1 MKHNKTLLLAA
12 ICASSVMLPSDAEP
26 VTVDTSV
33 NAGSS
38 YTVDSVDA
46 WTAGLDNRGGTVLL
60 NGQKHTTDASATYN
74 QNTSSSGANNLIIY
88 SDGSLTLT
96 SPDSKVTQGTV
107 TLGNPDGS
115 SSKGSVYFHNGTSNS
130 ANVYTADQNS
140 NVFEIGDGTTATQFT
155 FKGGSVNSSTSLRVQ
170 DNSTLNIDATDNT
183 SSVSMALGDSSTD
196 QWSGDINLSG
206 GTFNLTSAVLSTT
219 ASKTTRASSEFVQT
233 GGNLT
238 LNNVD
243 LRLTNVTGDGSKIT
257 LSDAASSLK
266 IASGSLT
273 LNEAS
278 TIKEEASVS
287 LDSLASTL
295 NVGKGSVS
303 LDSSDTW
310 HGTINNTES
319 EGTLFI
325 NGAMNRTSDG
335 NVVGSLNQTNGTTT
349 VAGSTTFALD
359 NVKDKVTGGNFNVGA
374 TSQTGTV
381 NVSAGVIEDTA
392 NVNVRAGSTL
402 IVSGSSTIDGNV
414 TLNSGDSWNGNVS
427 VGGGTDHGSL
437 TIKDMTG
444 SSSLT
449 TDASKTFNMTGGNT
463 VLDNSNVTL
472 NTASSKLYGGTLT
485 LSNGSTMTVANG
497 VANKSQLSMSEG
509 NTFNVIGKSSNTT
522 TYEDVSL
529 YVPGGNLNIGDGTN
543 KAQLNAS
550 GGRISSNANVDIA
563 KNGTLSVNGATV
575 VLDGTDTWDGNVSMG
590 SGTLNVSSMNVA
602 TDANRTY
609 SQTGGMLSLSNSSVA
624 LNTPSSTVSGDS
636 IIKITDGSSLDINN
650 GSSNSANVGMTGGE
664 LNVGGSGTYMTIK
677 DVGETTSN
685 ISGGTL
691 SVSDTA
697 VVKTVDNT
705 VISGGTLTA
714 SDSSRLNFDGNT
726 KFTGGTVIM
735 SDSSNL
741 ISEGNATL
749 SGGKINLNKNSTM
762 NANEKTLLSGSTINI
777 NENASMVSSGAT
789 ITGGSINVSSS
800 ATNALN
806 LKNTTMTAGTIT
818 VTGSNVSVANDSSL
832 SGGSL
837 ILENTET
844 SNTTLNNSGMISY
857 GTTVKLGTGT
867 TTNVNNGGTLRMNS
881 AQGELAGDVWNG
893 TVNVKNGGTFETTF
907 SSTYTGK
914 TGTLNQTEAG
924 ASTIVSSGNL
934 ALNNENDKITAGTL
948 KIGKDGASGSLDI
961 SKGIVGATA
970 TVDMSESAKSAI
982 NMTGSEAKLTLDGG
996 DKWEKGHLIVAA
1008 GTVNLS
1014 GGFSKATDTSS
1025 VYQQGTGSTLNLA
1038 GNSSLMITSDV
1049 NTETGYKSFISG
1061 GTVNVSDKSSLTV
1074 KNGSSNTSELNISN
1088 GSFTLGD
1095 GINSTTY
1102 AVSKG
1107 NLSTDSTVSVKTGSD
1122 LILAGENTSM
1132 SVNSGDDWSGTI
1144 SVINGATLNVDEIS
1158 SNGEIYATKGT
1169 INIGETSSATL
1180 KTGSSGYIAGTDV
1193 TVNLAKGSTIDIDGS
1208 RQIGETNYG
1217 LVLDSGDTWN
1227 GTILN
1232 NNANGNFSL
1241 VNTEDTE
1248 FTVVAGNDRKYVQT
1262 AGSLLL
1268 NGKTSLELEEGSDSY
1283 IDTSVGGGDITL
1295 AGSSNLKLNSSS
1307 KISETGDVDIAAG
1320 ATLDVNGADVA
1331 LDSSDVWSGS
1341 ISNNAAGGTLSL
1353 DGVQKTDLGSMSSYK
1368 QTAGDLV
1375 MRNSSLD
1382 LSTSNSSRIL
1392 TSSTASG
1399 DITLINSTLT
1409 LNASSGLAK
1418 ESELNIDASSTL
1430 NIGDCDDVNINSNDV
1445 WNGTVTNTSSSG
1457 VLTVS
1462 GMTVTTDSSRKYQ
1475 QTDGSL
1481 ILDGSKMTISNSSSS
1496 VTGGQISLVGGSS
1509 FIDGSGSKLESA
1521 EVITDSSPNA
1531 FGVSNG
1537 TTFTLTGSSE
1547 IKSST
1552 RLNVGSNSS
1561 LVLNGNSS
1569 SQLTVGDDDTW
1580 TGDVSVVSGKFNVI
1594 GTAGKAESATL
1605 KQTGSNAETTVS
1617 GELDLNNSADVISA
1631 GTLNVGDGT
1640 SNGKLIVSE
1649 GTIEKDASVDI
1660 NTGSSI
1666 AISGSG
1672 NVTLNGSGTG
1682 IDKWA
1687 GDVSLAGDGELTL
1700 DGFTKTTT
1708 SDSTYNQSGGSLSLD
1723 NSSSLT
1729 LSEGSNLTGGSV
1741 SLENSSSLAL
1751 ENGQRDI
1758 SVSIKSNDGTSNSLA
1773 VGNSTGTVSS
1783 SLTLTG
1789 SSSIDKETS
1798 VTVNKNSSITLA
1810 GSSSL
1815 TLNEND
1821 NWKGTMNVAGGDLV
1835 LNGVDSSEG
1844 KLVQSAGSTTLAGD
1858 YSLSEGTE
1866 VTGGAV
1872 NIGISDYP
1880 GPGVDGSLTVKVGE
1894 ITKAPNVNITD
1905 RGTLT
1910 VDGGAVTLDNDL
1922 IAGTQDSW
1930 DGALNLVSGTLNLTN
1945 GMSNSSSSSKFT
1957 QTGGMLNMDSA
1968 SLELTGTKGTITD
1981 GTVNIAN
1988 NSKLTLANGSTSS
2001 GVFKTADKK
2010 ANEITITRNSTMHLK
2025 EGSDLSSYS
2034 EITIDQ
2040 GSKLD
2045 ISAGTVGLDS
2055 TDGSADT
2062 WNGDV
2067 SLSGNGSLTIKD
2079 LSKSTTSSSTFV
2091 QENGGSLSL
2100 AGSSNLDLSA
2110 DSNSY
2115 IRTSSSNAS
2124 NISLE
2129 GSSALTLNDV
2139 STIDEST
2146 DLSIGVSATLDV
2158 NGADVTL
2165 NNVGA
2170 VVGDS
2175 WNGKITNNKAG
2186 GSLTLKDSQVDD
2198 TSAASYNQSA
2208 GDLLMDNSSLDLSH
2222 KSSSRISTSAT
2233 APGNITLANGS
2244 HLSLNGNSTIDA
2256 ASDVTI
2262 DSSSRLSLA
2271 GADVTLNNVGE
2282 ADGDLWYGAIDNK
2295 VASDGDGFTL
2305 VNSTKST
2312 SRTNSYEQTAGNLVL
2327 DNSTLD
2333 LSADTASSIKTSAE
2347 ESGNITLKNGSN
2359 LKLNSESTVA
2369 RESVVKIDKDSTL
2382 TVNDSTVVING
2393 DSTGE
2398 TNDTWDGN
2406 IIVDTSSSHLNIQG
2420 SMNRTGSLTQTAGTT
2435 TVSSTGDDTFYFNN
2449 ESDSITGGTL
2459 NIGTADNENSA
2470 NVEISAGMTIDK
2482 APNVNIFEGSL
2493 VKLNNG
2499 DASLT
2504 LDNDTLAGTEDIWSG
2519 SILLENGTLN
2529 MTSGI
2534 SKTTTD
2540 DSTYNQTG
2548 GTLNMDKASLDL
2560 ATSKS
2565 TVTGGNINLANLSS
2579 LSFNNGVQN
2588 TGTIKTVDKKF
2599 NSLNLGN
2606 NSTLTLAEGSD
2617 LSSYATITIEKGSKL
2632 DVPTGNVVLDSS
2644 EGSADTWRGDISLSG
2659 NGNLTLKDFSKT
2671 THDESRF
2678 TQENGGSLTLAGSSK
2693 LDLSNTNSYIKTSS
2707 SNASSIMLEGSSS
2720 LTLNN
2725 VSTVDAS
2732 TNLSIGVSSTL
2743 DINGANVE
2751 VNKVGQTDGDVWN
2764 GRIVNNIAGGR
2775 FILSDSTV
2783 NESTNASYVQSAG
2796 DLVMNNS
2803 MLDLSNKSS
2812 SRISTSETD
2821 AGNITLANGSTLY
2834 LNANSTID
2842 AASTVSIDSSSK
2854 LGIQGAEVTLNNIGQ
2869 TGGDTWL
2876 GAIENTAASEDGH
2889 LTLVSSNKSTIGNNS
2904 YKQTAGNLILDDS
2917 TLDLSAD
2924 TNSSI
2929 ITSAEE
2935 NGNITLRNNSTL
2947 VLNGVSN
2954 VARESVVNI
2963 EDNSVFRVGGANVT
2977 LNGIG
2982 REGDSATDTWNGKV
2996 VLDNGSLV
3004 LDNVETGL
3012 GGEGQPMYEQT
3023 GGTLN
3028 LMNDSILKIANGGMI
3043 NGGSLLIDDRSSM
3056 SVMTGN
3062 INLSGNFSSSGTFN
3076 SMNGT
3081 FEDHT
3086 IGGDMVVRN
3095 DEGYRGLADFW
3106 LDFGATGHDKF
3117 TIGGANGVTISDLA
3131 KNGTITIGDFNIVGD
3146 LTADKYEYLVF
3157 DAGKYDENVI
3167 FTAADKQV
3175 KSQNGSTY
3183 KLTSEGNGKYTLIRV
3198 GGGGGRGGFD
3208 FNNPELYR
3216 GQVATVASYAN
3227 QLLIDNILF
3236 DHVDLINQGDLA
3248 LSTKGG
3254 ANTSASIAPQYAPY
3268 LHTKEQG
3275 GIWYKSY
3282 GNFETLHMTNG
3293 LDVRNNGYGALIG
3306 VDMPI
3311 NDLGRGWKLLP
3322 TLYTAYNGGHQT
3334 YNGVGLYQNGG
3345 QGGIMGTFMKGNFM
3359 GSILGYGGGY
3369 GNHMSVKGGSEDT
3382 GNWFAG
3388 TAAKTVY
3395 NINLP
3400 WDLVL
3405 QPTGMIAYNIFGT
3418 QNWETSIGNL
3428 NMNSGYLNGINL
3440 APGVNLIWN
3449 KKSFSIYGTS
3459 QVVFN
3464 INSSSSGTA
3473 NGQPI
3478 KDVKMKSTYVEFG
3491 LGFKKS
3497 FKERFS
3503 AYLQGTCRAGARLGT
3518 AFQGGLE
3525 YRF

>member
-96 SPDSKVTQGTV
+96 ASDSKVTQGTV
-107 TLGNPDGS
+107 SLGNPDGS

-130 ANVYTADQNS
+130 ANVYTADQSS

-155 FKGGSVNSSTSLRVQ
+155 FKGGSINSSTSLRVQ
-170 DNSTLNIDATDNT
+170 ENSTLNIDATDSS

-196 QWSGDINLSG
+196 QWSGDINLYS

-219 ASKTTRASSEFVQT
+219 ASKTTVPASAFVQT

-243 LRLTNVTGDGSKIT
+243 LKLSNVAGDGSKIV
-257 LSDAASSLK
+257 LSDGSSSLN

-278 TIKEEASVS
+278 MINAEAVVS
-287 LDSLASTL
+287 LDSLASSL
-295 NVGKGSVS
+295 NVGKGSVL

-349 VAGSTTFALD
+349 VAGSAMFDLD

-392 NVNVRAGSTL
+392 TVNVTAGSTL
-402 IVSGSSTIDGNV
+402 LVSGSSTIDGNV
-414 TLNSGDSWNGNVS
+414 TLNSGDTWSGNVS
-427 VGGGTDHGSL
+427 VGGGTDYGSL
-437 TIKDMTG
+437 TIKDMKG
-444 SSSLT
+444 SASVI
-449 TDASKTFNMTGGNT
+449 TDDTKTFNITGGNT
-463 VLDNSNVTL
+463 TLDNSNVTL
-472 NTASSKLYGGTLT
+472 DTASSKLSGGTLT

-497 VANKSQLSMSEG
+497 VANESQLSMSEG

-522 TYEDVSL
+522 TYEDVYL
-529 YVPGGNLNIGDGTN
+529 YVPGGNLNIGDGTS

-590 SGTLNVSSMNVA
+590 SGTLNVSSMNVV
-602 TDANRTY
+602 TDADRTY

-650 GSSNSANVGMTGGE
+650 GASNSASVGMTGGE
-664 LNVGGSGTYMTIK
+664 LNVGGSGTYMTIE

-714 SDSSRLNFDGNT
+714 SDSSSLNFDGNT
-726 KFTGGTVIM
+726 KITGGTVIM

-749 SGGKINLNKNSTM
+749 SGGKINLNNNSTM

-818 VTGSNVSVANDSSL
+818 VTGSNVSVATDSSL

-837 ILENTET
+837 ILDNTET
-844 SNTTLNNSGMISY
+844 SNTVLNNSGMISY

-881 AQGELAGDVWNG
+881 AQGEIAGDVWGGNI
-893 TVNVKNGGTFETTF
+893 VVKNGGTLETTL
-907 SSTYTGK
+907 SSSYADK
-914 TGTLNQTEAG
+914 TGSLTQAEAG
-924 ASTIVSSGNL
+924 STTIVSSGNL
-934 ALNNENDKITAGTL
+934 SLNNENDKITAGNL
-948 KIGKDGASGSLDI
+948 KIGYNGATASLDI
-961 SKGIVGATA
+961 SKGTIGAA
-970 TVDMSESAKSAI
+970 AVVDMSQSAKSAI
-982 NMTGSEAKLTLDGG
+982 NITGADANLTLDSG
-996 DKWEKGHLIVAA
+996 DNWDKGHLIVAS
-1008 GTVNLS
+1008 GTLNLTD
-1014 GGFSKATDTSS
+1014 GFTKTTDTSS
-1025 VYQQGTGSTLNLA
+1025 TYQQGTSSTLNMT
-1038 GNSSLMITSDV
+1038 GNSSLTITSDV
-1049 NTETGYKSFISG
+1049 NSDTGYQSFIAG
-1061 GTVNVSDKSSLTV
+1061 GTINVSDSASLTV
-1074 KNGSSNTSELNISN
+1074 QNGLTNSSELNVSQ
-1088 GSFTLGD
+1088 GAFTLGD
-1095 GINSTTY
+1095 GVNSTTF

-1107 NLSTDSTVSVKTGSD
+1107 NLASDSIISVKEGSD

-1132 SVNSGDDWSGTI
+1132 SVNSGDEWSGTI
-1144 SVINGATLNVDEIS
+1144 SVINGATLNIDEIS
-1158 SNGEIYATKGT
+1158 SNGDIYATKGT
-1169 INIGETSSATL
+1169 INIGGTSPSTL
-1180 KTGSSGYIAGTDV
+1180 RTGSSGYIAGTDV
-1193 TVNLAKGSTIDIDGS
+1193 TVNLAEGSTIDIDGS

-1262 AGSLLL
+1262 AGSLIL

-1283 IDTSVGGGDITL
+1283 IDTSVGGGNITL

-1307 KISETGDVDIAAG
+1307 TISEISDVEIVAG
-1320 ATLDVNGADVA
+1320 ATLDVNGADVT
-1331 LDSSDVWSGS
+1331 LNSSDVWGGS
-1341 ISNNAAGGTLSL
+1341 ISNNVEGGTLSL

-1368 QTAGDLV
+1368 QTAGDLI

-1382 LSTSNSSRIL
+1382 LSTSNVSRIL
-1392 TSSTASG
+1392 TGSTAAG
-1399 DITLINSTLT
+1399 DVTLINSVLT
-1409 LNASSGLAK
+1409 LNASSGLVK

-1430 NIGDCDDVNINSNDV
+1430 NIGDSDDVNINSNDV
-1445 WNGTVTNTSSSG
+1445 WEGTITNTSSSG

-1481 ILDGSKMTISNSSSS
+1481 VLDGAKMMISDSSSF
-1496 VTGGQISLVGGSS
+1496 VTGGQVSLVSGSS

-1521 EVITDSSPNA
+1521 EVITDSSSNA

-1552 RLNVGSNSS
+1552 RLNVASNSS

-1569 SQLTVGDDDTW
+1569 LQLTLGDDDTW
-1580 TGDVSVVSGKFNVI
+1580 AGNVSVVSGKFNVT
-1594 GTAGKAESATL
+1594 GTAGKEESATL
-1605 KQTGSNAETTVS
+1605 KQTGSNAETTIS
-1617 GELDLNNSADVISA
+1617 GEWDLNNSSDVISA

-1640 SNGKLIVSE
+1640 TNGKLNISK
-1649 GTIEKDASVDI
+1649 GSLEKDASVDI
-1660 NTGSSI
+1660 KAGSTI

-1682 IDKWA
+1682 IDKWV

-1789 SSSIDKETS
+1789 SSSIDQETS
-1798 VTVNKNSSITLA
+1798 VTVNRNSSITLA

-1910 VDGGAVTLDNDL
+1910 VDGGSVTLDNDL
-1922 IAGTQDSW
+1922 VAGTQDTW
-1930 DGALNLVSGTLNLTN
+1930 NGTVNLVSGTLNLTN
-1945 GMSNSSSSSKFT
+1945 GMKNTSSSSKFS
-1957 QTGGMLNMDSA
+1957 QTGGTLNMDSS
-1968 SLELTGTKGTITD
+1968 SLELTGSKGTITD

-1988 NSKLTLANGSTSS
+1988 NSTLTLANGSISS
-2001 GVFKTADKK
+2001 GVFKTTDKK
-2010 ANEITITRNSTMHLK
+2010 ANEITITGNSTMLLQ

-2034 EITIDQ
+2034 VITIDQ
-2040 GSKLD
+2040 GSELD
-2045 ISAGTVGLDS
+2045 VAAGTVVLDS

-2079 LSKSTTSSSTFV
+2079 LSKSTTSSSTFI

-2115 IRTSSSNAS
+2115 IKTSSANVSS
-2124 NISLE
+2124 VSLE
-2129 GSSALTLNDV
+2129 GSSTLTLNGV
-2139 STIDEST
+2139 SNIDEST

-2165 NNVGA
+2165 NNVGS

-2175 WNGKITNNKAG
+2175 WNGKIANNAAG
-2186 GSLTLKDSQVDD
+2186 GSLTLQDSQVDD
-2198 TSAASYNQSA
+2198 TSAAAYIQSA
-2208 GDLLMDNSSLDLSH
+2208 GDLFMDNSSLDLSH

-2233 APGNITLANGS
+2233 AAGDITLTNGS

-2256 ASDVTI
+2256 VSDVTI
-2262 DSSSRLSLA
+2262 DGSSRLSLD
-2271 GADVTLNNVGE
+2271 GADVTLNNLGE
-2282 ADGDLWYGAIDNK
+2282 TGGDLWYGAVDNK

-2305 VNSTKST
+2305 INSTKST

-2333 LSADTASSIKTSAE
+2333 LSADTASSIKTSAG

-2369 RESVVKIDKDSTL
+2369 RESVVNIDKNSTL
-2382 TVNDSTVVING
+2382 IVNDSTVVING
-2393 DSTGE
+2393 YPTAE
-2398 TNDTWDGN
+2398 TVDNWAGN
-2406 IIVDTSSSHLNIQG
+2406 IIVDTSESHLNIQG
-2420 SMNRTGSLTQTAGTT
+2420 AMDRTGALTQTAGTT
-2435 TVSSTGDDTFYFNN
+2435 TISSTDSDTFYLNN
-2449 ESDSITGGTL
+2449 ESDSITGGKV

-2470 NVEISAGMTIDK
+2470 NVEISAPITIDK
-2482 APNVNIFEGSL
+2482 TPNVNIYEGSL
-2493 VKLNNG
+2493 VKINNEN
-2499 DASLT
+2499 ASLT
-2504 LDNDTLAGTEDIWSG
+2504 LDNDTVVGTEDIWNG

-2565 TVTGGNINLANLSS
+2565 SVTGGNINLANLSS

-2588 TGTIKTVDKKF
+2588 TGMIKTVDKKF

-2606 NSTLTLAEGSD
+2606 NSTLSLAEGSD
-2617 LSSYATITIEKGSKL
+2617 LSSYASITIEKGSKL
-2632 DVPTGNVVLDSS
+2632 DVPAGNVVLDSS
-2644 EGSADTWRGDISLSG
+2644 EGSADTWRGDIAISG
-2659 NGNLTLKDFSKT
+2659 NGNLTLNDFSKT

-2743 DINGANVE
+2743 DINGATVE
-2751 VNKVGQTDGDVWN
+2751 VNKVGQTGGDVWN
-2764 GRIVNNIAGGR
+2764 GRIVNNTAGGR
-2775 FILSDSTV
+2775 FALTDSVVT
-2783 NESTNASYVQSAG
+2783 ESSTASYVQTAG
-2796 DLVMNNS
+2796 DLVLNNS
-2803 MLDLSNKSS
+2803 TLNLSRNSS
-2812 SRISTSETD
+2812 SRISTSATD
-2821 AGNITLANGSTLY
+2821 AGNITLENGSLLY

-2842 AASTVSIDSSSK
+2842 AASTVSIDASSK
-2854 LGIQGAEVTLNNIGQ
+2854 LDIQGAAVTLNNIGQ

-2876 GAIENTAASEDGH
+2876 GAVENTVAAEDGY

-2929 ITSAEE
+2929 ITSAEQS
-2935 NGNITLRNNSTL
+2935 GNITLRNNSTL

-2982 REGDSATDTWNGKV
+2982 QEGVSEIDTWNGKV

-3004 LDNVETGL
+3004 LDNVETVL
-3012 GGEGQPMYEQT
+3012 GGEGHPMYEQT

-3028 LMNDSILKIANGGMI
+3028 LMNSAILIANGGMI

-3056 SVMTGN
+3056 SVMAGN
-3062 INLSGNFSSSGTFN
+3062 INLSGNFASSGTFN

-3081 FEDHT
+3081 FEDFT

-3106 LDFGATGHDKF
+3106 LDFGATGSDKF

-3157 DAGKYDENVI
+3157 DAGQYDENVI
-3167 FTAADKQV
+3167 FSAVDKEV
-3175 KSQNGSTY
+3175 KSENGTTY